1 LSASPS
7 TTPEIS
13 EEFETLPTWKQEV
26 NAKLSAHRTRRSRPV
41 GERGAEQPALPG
53 LEAARPD
60 SVRQDSVRRENARQ
74 ESRASKLAA
83 KVAER
88 YANAPSY
95 SEMLAAEAANA
106 ARAALA
112 AAQAAKEAQTAA
124 QAILTGL
131 GAELDSYY
139 AEEPVRERVSGWEAA
154 HPSESNA
161 LRESNAGRESSAGRE
176 SAMVR
181 ESYAREAIAPVSE
194 PEPRIQYHVHP
205 DSLPQARHAPSH
217 EYQNRDTA
225 QARPRI
231 SEAGGGAIEDPFED
245 AFVAA
250 GEPLPGRVLEFP
262 RELIAARKARPRYAE
277 GPLSDVESESEAG
290 QLRIFE
296 VEPDAIS
303 HQPLAQTSYGAA
315 GTEQVLPEWHSIQLD
330 ARPAEDEV
338 AERPLGRQNVAS
350 AAPLRGSQRQYSP
363 LLEMLRMQVAPM
375 EDRLMAGIVDAA
387 LVLLGFMLFVLV
399 FSACTAHPPS
409 GKPAMATAGVLLI
422 AFFAL
427 YQWLFFAYADGTPGM
442 RYAKIALCTFDDE
455 NPTRKS
461 MKTRVGI
468 VMLSVLPLGM
478 GFFWALLDD
487 HRMTWHDRITRTY
500 QRSYR

>member
-1 LSASPS
+1 MSASPS

-26 NAKLSAHRTRRSRPV
+26 NERLSAHRTRRSRPA

-53 LEAARPD
+53 LEAARE
-60 SVRQDSVRRENARQ
+60 DSVRRENARQ
-74 ESRASKLAA
+74 GSRAAKLAA

-106 ARAALA
+106 ARAAQA
-112 AAQAAKEAQTAA
+112 AAQAAKEAQNAA

-131 GAELDSYY
+131 GAELDSFY
-139 AEEPVRERVSGWEAA
+139 AEPSREHVSGWEAA
-154 HPSESNA
+154 HPSESSV
-161 LRESNAGRESSAGRE
+161 LRESNAGRESGRE
-176 SAMVR
+176 PAML
-181 ESYAREAIAPVSE
+181 REAVAPVSE

-205 DSLPQARHAPSH
+205 DSLPHARQAPSH

-225 QARPRI
+225 QAGQRI
-231 SEAGGGAIEDPFED
+231 SEAAGAAIEDPFED
-245 AFVAA
+245 AFIAA
-250 GEPLPGRVLEFP
+250 AEPLPGRVLEFP

-277 GPLSDVESESEAG
+277 GPLNDVENEREAG

-303 HQPLAQTSYGAA
+303 HQPLAQASYGAA
-315 GTEQVLPEWHSIQLD
+315 ATEQVLPEWHTIQLD
-330 ARPAEDEV
+330 ARPAEDEGV
-338 AERPLGRQNVAS
+338 ERPLGRQNVAS
-350 AAPLRGSQRQYSP
+350 AAPVRGSQKQYSP